1 MEYNNFISIEIV
13 HEQSEAKII
22 LKGLFFSRK
31 TNPQNQAQTKNRSQW
46 NSQLNQ
52 HVDGPDEDQGL

>member
-46 NSQLNQ
+46 NS
-52 HVDGPDEDQGL
+52 